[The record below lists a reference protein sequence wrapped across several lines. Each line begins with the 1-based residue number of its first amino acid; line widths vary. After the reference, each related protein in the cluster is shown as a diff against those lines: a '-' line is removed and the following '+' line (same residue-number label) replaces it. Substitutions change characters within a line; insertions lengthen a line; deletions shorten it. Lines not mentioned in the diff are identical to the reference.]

1 MDTRMPVMNGYEA
14 IKRIRSSADGR
25 QVKIVSV
32 TASAFD
38 EDRKI
43 ALEIGA
49 DDFLG
54 KPFREE
60 VLLEKIRMLLAVEYV
75 YADEPSA
82 LKPEK
87 DAAGEL
93 LNAQV
98 AALPETLITQ
108 FRAAIFAADLDRMLE
123 LIHQMEEQDVNV
135 ARRMRTLAEDF
146 DYQKLLELTTRQKGE
161 AG

>member
-1 MDTRMPVMNGYEA
+1 
-14 IKRIRSSADGR
+14 
-25 QVKIVSV
+25 V

-38 EDRKI
+38 EDRKK

-60 VLLEKIRMLLAVEYV
+60 VLLEKIKALLTVEYV

-87 DAAGEL
+87 DAAGEWL
-93 LNAQV
+93 KEKA
-98 AALPETLITQ
+98 AALPETLINQLHDATLS
-108 FRAAIFAADLDRMLE
+108 ADLDRVLE
-123 LIHQMEEQDVNV
+123 LIHQIEKHDVNV
-135 ARRMRTLAEDF
+135 AGRMRSLAENF
-146 DYQKLLELTTRQKGE
+146 DYQKLLEMTTREKGE
-161 AG
+161 ASG